1 MESHLFGHSRGAFTG
16 AERAREGLLLA
27 AHKGT
32 LFLDEVGDLPLVM
45 QGAFLR
51 ALELR
56 RFRPVGEVHE
66 VDSDFRLVAAT
77 NRDLEGMARTG
88 QFRGDLLYRLQGITI
103 VIPPLRERRDEIPGL
118 ARQAVTAF
126 CLRNDLPEKAL
137 AEPVLDMLMEYP
149 WPGNVRELR
158 NAVESA
164 FNLCTG
170 SVIQLSDIPRYIF
183 YHEEEKA
190 AEPAEEALPDGM
202 GLQEAVRRYE
212 KGLIVR
218 TLEQSRTITE
228 AAEKLKLTR
237 QALQYKMMKYHLN
250 T

>member
-1 MESHLFGHSRGAFTG
+1 M
-16 AERAREGLLLA
+16 
-27 AHKGT
+27 
-32 LFLDEVGDLPLVM
+32 
-45 QGAFLR
+45 
-51 ALELR
+51 
-56 RFRPVGEVHE
+56 
-66 VDSDFRLVAAT
+66 
-77 NRDLEGMARTG
+77 
-88 QFRGDLLYRLQGITI
+88 
-103 VIPPLRERRDEIPGL
+103 
-118 ARQAVTAF
+118 
-126 CLRNDLPEKAL
+126 
-137 AEPVLDMLMEYP
+137 
-149 WPGNVRELR
+149 
-158 NAVESA
+158 ESA

-170 SVIQLSDIPRYIF
+170 SVIQLYDIPRYIF